1 MRPIVTLAFCA
12 VVTAGCKSKEVTTG
26 GDFFVA
32 SGSDQSSFA
41 AGVSAD
47 MKKDDKAG
55 AGKGYSS
62 PPVTGGAGPK
72 GDGTPPSP
80 LNNGSAGVKI
90 DAAPG
95 AGSAA
100 PTGSGSAVPTV
111 SDSVTPVAATTVTAT
126 PTVSLLETTGVVAP
140 APGQTPATPSAEQA
154 SIKLTLA
161 PGWARDLGEAGTIS
175 VFLALAQRG
184 VGVDT
189 NFVFQ
194 YGIEKSGA
202 PKDRE
207 AYKTWLAA
215 ENIMTVSRDRQ
226 RGAAW
231 FLEGKSPTG
240 SAMFRYQVRYGGK
253 FLICGGSL
261 YKDGEPAKLGKF
273 RDAVMIQV
281 EKICETITL

>member
-1 MRPIVTLAFCA
+1 MRPILALA
-12 VVTAGCKSKEVTTG
+12 VFAIVTAGCESKEVTTS

-32 SGSDQSSFA
+32 SGSDQNSFA

-47 MKKDDKAG
+47 MKKTDKAG
-55 AGKGYSS
+55 PAQPAQPDRGSNAASGSS
-62 PPVTGGAGPK
+62 
-72 GDGTPPSP
+72 
-80 LNNGSAGVKI
+80 SAGAKADSTTAMASGSGSVGTKI
-90 DAAPG
+90 DTVAVAATG
-95 AGSAA
+95 SGSGLGSGSAA
-100 PTGSGSAVPTV
+100 P
-111 SDSVTPVAATTVTAT
+111 VAPTTVTAT

-140 APGQTPATPSAEQA
+140 APDLTPVPPSAEQA
-154 SIKLTLA
+154 AIKLTLA

-184 VGVDT
+184 AGVDT
-189 NFVFQ
+189 NFVFH

-207 AYKTWLAA
+207 AYKAWLAA
-215 ENIMTVSRDRQ
+215 ENIMIVSRDRQ

-240 SAMFRYQVRYGGK
+240 GAMFRYQVRYGGK
-253 FLICGGSL
+253 FLICGGSA

-273 RDAVMIQV
+273 RDAVMIQI
-281 EKICETITL
+281 EKICESITL

>member
-1 MRPIVTLAFCA
+1 MRPTHLLAFCA
-12 VVTAGCKSKEVTTG
+12 VITAGCESKEVTTG

-47 MKKDDKAG
+47 MKKNDQAG
-55 AGKGYSS
+55 SGKGDRS
-62 PPVTGGAGPK
+62 PP
-72 GDGTPPSP
+72 PSS
-80 LNNGSAGVKI
+80 GSAGAKGDTTSVISPSHGSGAVKI
-90 DAAPG
+90 NAATG
-95 AGSAA
+95 VGSSA
-100 PTGSGSAVPTV
+100 PTGSGSI
-111 SDSVTPVAATTVTAT
+111 SPVATATVTAT

-140 APGQTPATPSAEQA
+140 APGKTAVTPSAEQA
-154 SIKLTLA
+154 AIKLTLA

-175 VFLALAQRG
+175 VFLALTQRG

-189 NFVFQ
+189 NFVFH

-253 FLICGGSL
+253 FLICGGSM

>member
-1 MRPIVTLAFCA
+1 MRPTHLVAFCA
-12 VVTAGCKSKEVTTG
+12 VITVGCESKQVTTG

-32 SGSDQSSFA
+32 SGADQNSFA

-47 MKKDDKAG
+47 MKKTDKAG
-55 AGKGYSS
+55 PANGDAGSNSEGALASTGS
-62 PPVTGGAGPK
+62 AAGGAG
-72 GDGTPPSP
+72 
-80 LNNGSAGVKI
+80 GSAKSATTV
-90 DAAPG
+90 AAVAVPEG
-95 AGSAA
+95 TTTLAS
-100 PTGSGSAVPTV
+100 TSAVP
-111 SDSVTPVAATTVTAT
+111 VAPATVTAT
-126 PTVSLLETTGVVAP
+126 PTVSLLETTDVVAP
-140 APGQTPATPSAEQA
+140 APGKNPVTPPAEIA
-154 SIKLTLA
+154 AIKLTLA

-189 NFVFQ
+189 DFVFH
-194 YGIEKSGA
+194 YGIEKPGA

-281 EKICETITL
+281 EKICESMTLS

>member
-1 MRPIVTLAFCA
+1 MRSTLTLAFFA
-12 VVTAGCKSKEVTTG
+12 VVTAGCESKEVTTG

-47 MKKDDKAG
+47 MKKSDKAG
-55 AGKGYSS
+55 SGNSVGAAATA
-62 PPVTGGAGPK
+62 TG
-72 GDGTPPSP
+72 S
-80 LNNGSAGVKI
+80 GSAGSKGESI
-90 DAAPG
+90 AAITPG
-95 AGSAA
+95 SGSGSATRNVA
-100 PTGSGSAVPTV
+100 TVSGSGVPTGSGSIAA
-111 SDSVTPVAATTVTAT
+111 PVAVATVTAT

-140 APGQTPATPSAEQA
+140 APGQTPVPPSAEQA
-154 SIKLTLA
+154 AIKLTLA

-184 VGVDT
+184 LGIDT
-189 NFVFQ
+189 NFIFH

-207 AYKTWLAA
+207 AYKAWLAA
-215 ENIMTVSRDRQ
+215 ENIMTVTRDRQ

-253 FLICGGSL
+253 FLICGGSM

>member
-12 VVTAGCKSKEVTTG
+12 VVTAGCESKEVTTG

-47 MKKDDKAG
+47 MKKGDKAG
-55 AGKGYSS
+55 AGKGDSS
-62 PPVTGGAGPK
+62 PPGVTA
-72 GDGTPPSP
+72 S
-80 LNNGSAGVKI
+80 GSAGRKGDNTPATTPSNGSGEGKI
-90 DAAPG
+90 DAATA

-100 PTGSGSAVPTV
+100 PTTAASG
-111 SDSVTPVAATTVTAT
+111 SDSVAPVAAATVTAT

-140 APGQTPATPSAEQA
+140 APGLTPATPSAEQA

-175 VFLALAQRG
+175 VFLALTQRG

-189 NFVFQ
+189 NFVFH

-253 FLICGGSL
+253 FLICGGSM

>member
-1 MRPIVTLAFCA
+1 MRPILTLAFCA
-12 VVTAGCKSKEVTTG
+12 VVTAGCESKEVTTG

-47 MKKDDKAG
+47 MKKGDKAG
-55 AGKGYSS
+55 KGDSS
-62 PPVTGGAGPK
+62 PPPVTASGSAGRQ
-72 GDGTPPSP
+72 GDTTPTPPPS
-80 LNNGSAGVKI
+80 NGSGGVKI
-90 DAAPG
+90 DAATA

-100 PTGSGSAVPTV
+100 SG
-111 SDSVTPVAATTVTAT
+111 SDSVAPVAAATVTAT

-140 APGQTPATPSAEQA
+140 APGATPATPSAEQA

-175 VFLALAQRG
+175 VFLALTQRG

-253 FLICGGSL
+253 FLICGGSM

>member
-55 AGKGYSS
+55 AGKGDSS
-62 PPVTGGAGPK
+62 PPPASGSGSAGPK
-72 GDGTPPSP
+72 GDGTPPTP

-95 AGSAA
+95 
-100 PTGSGSAVPTV
+100 PGSAVPTV
-111 SDSVTPVAATTVTAT
+111 SGSATPVAATTVTAT
-126 PTVSLLETTGVVAP
+126 PTVSLLETTGVVVP
-140 APGQTPATPSAEQA
+140 APGLTPATPSAEQA

-253 FLICGGSL
+253 FLICGGSM